1 MSNLEF
7 FKNQA
12 KKFLKD
18 WRTQT
23 QTVESDDI
31 VLNQYDSK
39 FYDIQGLFLY
49 YELDEKDEQ
58 DIKLSRAQHFIAQMV
73 GFKKWDDLIHA
84 TDIELELAEFLLRR
98 FKDAEQIMRWEE
110 LTGAPTITPDNAAEL
125 LEYAKY
131 IYEMDE
137 RVKIPFLPSE
147 QISVLSGK
155 PRTAQ
160 LNEFDDVHSPNSQ
173 LRKDSYVFCPHCQK
187 AFNFNQSKVIKE
199 NSTNR
204 TMVVCKNFPSCKGMY
219 IDYKVLSPTI
229 LYGPARQYELERGIN
244 DFPHLSMNKKIECL
258 HCGDKYLYSEAKV
271 VIDPDDGEAWIH
283 CKNYPNCSGNPL
295 DFMDAE

>member
-98 FKDAEQIMRWEE
+98 FKDAEQIMRWE
-110 LTGAPTITPDNAAEL
+110 
-125 LEYAKY
+125 
-131 IYEMDE
+131 
-137 RVKIPFLPSE
+137 
-147 QISVLSGK
+147 
-155 PRTAQ
+155 
-160 LNEFDDVHSPNSQ
+160 
-173 LRKDSYVFCPHCQK
+173 
-187 AFNFNQSKVIKE
+187 
-199 NSTNR
+199 
-204 TMVVCKNFPSCKGMY
+204 
-219 IDYKVLSPTI
+219 
-229 LYGPARQYELERGIN
+229 
-244 DFPHLSMNKKIECL
+244 
-258 HCGDKYLYSEAKV
+258 
-271 VIDPDDGEAWIH
+271 
-283 CKNYPNCSGNPL
+283 
-295 DFMDAE
+295 